1 MIEIASRPNREA
13 ARLLRRTAGLLAEQ
27 EEDGFRIRAYRR
39 AADVMDAL
47 DRPVGTILEREGID
61 GLIALPGIGEGIAFG
76 LAEWHRTGKLPAL
89 ERLRGKSDPVSL
101 LATVPGLGRK
111 LADRIHHELGIGSLE
126 DLELAAWDGRLAGL
140 PGFGPRRVE
149 TVRSALSARLRRRPS
164 ALTSTDD
171 RPPVA
176 DLLAVDREYRRK
188 AKALQLRTITPRRF
202 NPDRRAWLPVLHTIR
217 GGRHYTALF
226 SNTLTAHRLK
236 RTGDWVV
243 LYYDGKR
250 GEGQATVVTERSG
263 RLRGRRVVRGRESEC
278 YKHYGIWLEPEPHAR
293 TDGDGVI

>member
-76 LAEWHRTGKLPAL
+76 LAEWYRTGKLPAL
-89 ERLRGKSDPVSL
+89 QRLRGKSDPVSL
-101 LATVPGLGRK
+101 LATVPSLGRK

-126 DLELAAWDGRLAGL
+126 DLELAAWDGRLDSL
-140 PGFGPRRVE
+140 PGFGPRRLE
-149 TVRSALSARLRRRPS
+149 TIRSALSARLGRRPIV
-164 ALTSTDD
+164 LTSTED

-176 DLLAVDREYRRK
+176 DLIAVDREYESASASNHHPPPFQSRPPCMV
-188 AKALQLRTITPRRF
+188 TCSPYHSGW
-202 NPDRRAWLPVLHTIR
+202 PSLHCP
-217 GGRHYTALF
+217 F
-226 SNTLTAHRLK
+226 
-236 RTGDWVV
+236 
-243 LYYDGKR
+243 
-250 GEGQATVVTERSG
+250 
-263 RLRGRRVVRGRESEC
+263 
-278 YKHYGIWLEPEPHAR
+278 LEYPHCPSIEAYR
-293 TDGDGVI
+293 

>member
-1 MIEIASRPNREA
+1 MIARPSNREA
-13 ARLLRRTAGLLAEQ
+13 ADLLRRTADVLAEQ
-27 EEDGFRIRAYRR
+27 DEDGFRIRAYRR
-39 AADVMDAL
+39 AADVVEAL
-47 DRPVGTILEREGID
+47 QEPVSQILAHEGVE

-76 LAEWHRTGKLPAL
+76 LSEWNRTGKLPAL
-89 ERLRGKSDPVSL
+89 ERLQGKSDPVSL

-111 LADRIHHELGIGSLE
+111 LADRIHHALGIGSLE
-126 DLELAAWDGRLAGL
+126 DLELAAWDGRLDAL
-140 PGFGPRRVE
+140 PGFGPRRLE
-149 TVRSALSARLRRRPS
+149 TIRGALSARLGRRPIPR
-164 ALTSTDD
+164 TSPED

-188 AKALQLRTITPRRF
+188 AKALRLRTITPRRF

-236 RTGDWVV
+236 RTHDWVV
-243 LYYDGKR
+243 LYYDSKQ

-263 RLRGRRVVRGRESEC
+263 RLRGRRVVRGREPEC
-278 YKHYGIWLEPEPHAR
+278 YKHYGVWLEPEPHAR

>member
-76 LAEWHRTGKLPAL
+76 LAEWYRTGKLPAL
-89 ERLRGKSDPVSL
+89 QRLRGKSDPVSL
-101 LATVPGLGRK
+101 LATVPSLGRK

-126 DLELAAWDGRLAGL
+126 DLELAAWDGRLDSL
-140 PGFGPRRVE
+140 PGFGPRRLE
-149 TVRSALSARLRRRPS
+149 TIRSALSARLGRRPIV
-164 ALTSTDD
+164 LTSTED

-176 DLLAVDREYRRK
+176 DLIAVDREYRRK

-236 RTGDWVV
+236 RTDDWVV

-250 GEGQATVVTERSG
+250 AEGQATVVTERSG
-263 RLRGRRVVRGRESEC
+263 RLRGRRVVRGREAEC
-278 YKHYGIWLEPEPHAR
+278 YTHYGVWLEPEPHAQ
-293 TDGDGVI
+293 TDGDGVF